1 MAGYGW
7 SRFDTTVKSL
17 LELKRRDSRV
27 RIHDHVATTCMSA
40 SAGCGHAAGNAMCK
54 KCDNRTHAAQQADV
68 LGSSRGAIFA
78 QSLHCH
84 DASMLPC
91 AFFFLHFAFL
101 FAPATG
107 PGFAAGSGSRERKHR
122 LAAASTFPTPGS
134 TALRKSSAAHNPRPC
149 KAGQRRR
156 AQRVPRARVH

>member
-7 SRFDTTVKSL
+7 SRFDTSVKSL

-101 FAPATG
+101 FG
-107 PGFAAGSGSRERKHR
+107 
-122 LAAASTFPTPGS
+122 LAR
-134 TALRKSSAAHNPRPC
+134 RKSINACNG
-149 KAGQRRR
+149 AGFCRRLG
-156 AQRVPRARVH
+156 